1 MTDIIEMFSLE
12 CFGKDTL
19 IIAFFR
25 GNFSAMEVGGCGVY
39 TTSEGINM
47 VKYNKAK
54 GQNAPLWIFTVKE
67 KVILWSFHFDEMIPF
82 FSLID

>member
-19 IIAFFR
+19 ITALFW
-25 GNFSAMEVGGCGVY
+25 GNFSATEVGGWGVY
-39 TTSEGINM
+39 TDGINM